1 MLTEIICPMAGKIM
15 EVNMEVGKPVQEDDE
30 IIIIEAM
37 KMENPIFCIA
47 SGIVKEVK
55 CKPGDKVNEGDVLA
69 VIE

>member
-1 MLTEIICPMAGKIM
+1 MIEIICPMAGKIM

-37 KMENPIFCIA
+37 KMENPIFSIA
-47 SGIVKEVK
+47 SGIVKEIK

-69 VIE
+69 IIE